1 MSLDGDEY
9 ELGIVPYSLLGR
21 PLEQV
26 VDRGVRA
33 AVVKVLLV
41 EGTAHDAAVDVQ
53 HLDLPILATVRRV
66 RGFGPDARVVASVV
80 AIAQHEALGAERL
93 DAVGG
98 IDVEASHRARF
109 EKELG
114 GAVSAGLGL
123 VDELDR
129 AVGFHAGSQRRTVG
143 RHEQAGLARRFDEP
157 ELRLV

>member
-1 MSLDGDEY
+1 MSLDGDED
-9 ELGIVPYSLLGR
+9 ELGVVPYSLLGR

-41 EGTAHDAAVDVQ
+41 EGAAHDAAIDVQ
-53 HLDLPILATVRRV
+53 HLDLPELATVQAV

-80 AIAQHEALGAERL
+80 AIAQHEAIGAERL

-123 VDELDR
+123 VDEFDG
-129 AVGFHAGSQRRTVG
+129 AVGLHAGCERRTVRG
-143 RHEQAGLARRFDEP
+143 HKQAGLSRRFDEP